1 MRSRRG
7 AGGRYCAVKT
17 SERSEYRT
25 FRSLRLRSKFARRM
39 GRRIM
44 SRHARVYTPGVSVHV
59 IGRGNDHTNVFRDEV
74 DRQRFLRHL
83 RWAAHAHGTAVHGFV
98 LMSTHHH
105 LLVTPRDA
113 EALPATMKELG
124 ERYVR
129 YFNRKYDRIGTL
141 WSGRY
146 RPKQVMD
153 ERYWLTCLRYIEQN
167 PVRAGI
173 VATPESYRWSSYRA
187 HALGETIPWLV
198 DHPAYLALGH
208 DPSQRQLAYR
218 QICGVMLDDQE
229 LARQRHP
236 DVGATSL
243 ADDGA
248 PSIVL
253 AV

>member
-1 MRSRRG
+1 
-7 AGGRYCAVKT
+7 
-17 SERSEYRT
+17 
-25 FRSLRLRSKFARRM
+25 
-39 GRRIM
+39 
-44 SRHARVYTPGVSVHV
+44 
-59 IGRGNDHTNVFRDEV
+59 
-74 DRQRFLRHL
+74 
-83 RWAAHAHGTAVHGFV
+83 
-98 LMSTHHH
+98 MSTHYH

-146 RPKQVMD
+146 KPKPVMD

-173 VATPESYRWSSYRA
+173 VAAPESYRWSSYRA
-187 HALGETIPWLV
+187 HALGETIAWLV
-198 DHPAYLALGH
+198 DHPVYIALGQ
-208 DPSQRQLAYR
+208 DPTQRQLAYR

-236 DVGATSL
+236 DVDATAL
-243 ADDGA
+243 AAAQA